1 MAAIFRI
8 GLLNVES
15 KRKYSLF
22 IEGLAPINT
31 YSMLQL
37 INHILDSPK
46 KIGLM
51 FFPMYIEK
59 IITLRKSC
67 LCFFFRRILLW
78 IVLTKSVYDL
88 FLLQIKLLNLPVGIG
103 KKAHGKTVS
112 TDSTSN
118 RLETLG
124 MLKDL
129 KTTAILMNYELN
141 GSRSKFTK
149 FGNWNWKS
157 QETDRIRKL
166 TELGN

>member
-1 MAAIFRI
+1 
-8 GLLNVES
+8 
-15 KRKYSLF
+15 
-22 IEGLAPINT
+22 
-31 YSMLQL
+31 MLQS
-37 INHILDSPK
+37 IDHIFDSQKDWVNVSPYVHRKDYHPPK
-46 KIGLM
+46 VV
-51 FFPMYIEK
+51 FV
-59 IITLRKSC
+59 
-67 LCFFFRRILLW
+67 FFFRRILLW

-88 FLLQIKLLNLPVGIG
+88 FLLQIKFLNLPVGIG

-112 TDSTSN
+112 TNSTSN

-149 FGNWNWKS
+149 FGNWKS
-157 QETDRIRKL
+157 QETDRIREL